1 MTEPDSTAPAALTAD
16 LPPEPPLPSPEA
28 SAAPA
33 WRGVH
38 ALPWLA
44 GAAILLLAAGLGFLW
59 QRQIR
64 SDATVARMQARLTA
78 LESRPEPA
86 APESAASGPAAA
98 TAAAVATLARQV
110 AALAARAGVA
120 APPGAGASA
129 GSAPGPQIA
138 AQSRQDAAALA
149 QVARLHATVTDQS
162 RDLALL
168 GQRLSALHDRVAALT
183 AERAAGTTATT
194 TDLTALHRALIA
206 ETTARAALAAR
217 LRALATQAGQTAR
230 VARLTAARSALAA
243 GVPLGPIPGAPPAL
257 ARFAN
262 TAPPTE
268 AALRLAFTAAAR
280 AARAASRPS
289 VAGKPWFEQLWIH
302 AVGLVSVRRGD
313 QVLLGNPAAGPLAAA
328 RIRLNAG
335 DLAGALAAL
344 APLDPPAAHA
354 MAGWQAQARALL
366 AARAAL
372 DAMGQGG

>member
-1 MTEPDSTAPAALTAD
+1 MTEPDSTAPAGLTAD
-16 LPPEPPLPSPEA
+16 LPPEPPLAPSAA
-28 SAAPA
+28 SAVSAGRP
-33 WRGVH
+33 VH

-44 GAAILLLAAGLGFLW
+44 GVAIVLLAGGLGFLW

-64 SDATVARMQARLTA
+64 SEATLARMQARLNA
-78 LESRPEPA
+78 LQSRP
-86 APESAASGPAAA
+86 GPPAA
-98 TAAAVATLARQV
+98 TAASVATLARQV
-110 AALAARAGVA
+110 AALAARVGIA
-120 APPGAGASA
+120 APPGARASA
-129 GSAPGPQIA
+129 SGAPGPQITA
-138 AQSRQDAAALA
+138 LSRQDAAALA
-149 QVARLHATVTDQS
+149 QVTRLHATVTDQS
-162 RDLALL
+162 RELSLL
-168 GQRLSALHDRVAALT
+168 EQRLSALHDRVAALT

-194 TDLTALHRALIA
+194 TDLAALHRALIA
-206 ETTARAALAAR
+206 ETAAQAALAAKF
-217 LRALATQAGQTAR
+217 RALATQAGQTAR
-230 VARLTAARSALAA
+230 VARLNAARSALAA

-289 VAGKPWFEQLWIH
+289 GAGKPWFEQLWIH
-302 AVGLVSVRRGD
+302 AVGLVTVRRGD
-313 QVLLGNPAAGPLAAA
+313 RVLLGNPAAGPLAAA

-354 MAGWQAQARALL
+354 MAGWRAQAQALL